1 MASYPGEYELDV
13 VLADGDVIQVR
24 PIKPDD
30 ADQLIAFHARLS
42 TESRYF
48 RFFRVKDTL
57 ERSEANFFAN
67 VDYHQRMAL
76 VALDDGLIG
85 GAARCAPLSSDPTVA
100 EVAFVVDDRYQG
112 KGIASELL
120 ALLTNYARQ
129 T

>member
-24 PIKPDD
+24 PTKPDD

-76 VALDDGLIG
+76 VAPEDALMFGRARSYRVSSAPP
-85 GAARCAPLSSDPTVA
+85 GA
-100 EVAFVVDDRYQG
+100 
-112 KGIASELL
+112 
-120 ALLTNYARQ
+120 
-129 T
+129 